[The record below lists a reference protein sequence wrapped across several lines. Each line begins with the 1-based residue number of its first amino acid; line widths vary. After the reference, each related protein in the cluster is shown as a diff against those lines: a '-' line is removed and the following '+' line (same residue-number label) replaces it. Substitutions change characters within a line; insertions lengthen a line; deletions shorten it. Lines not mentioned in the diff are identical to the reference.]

1 MANLNIE
8 IQISAR
14 DQASSVLKG
23 IQGSLGAIGGFARG
37 ALALGFGAATAAAG
51 ALGVGLGISIREAM
65 EAQEVQAQ
73 LANVLRSTGGVAGVT
88 ADMANELANSL
99 MGVTRFGDEAI
110 LSGEN
115 MLLTFTNIGK
125 DVFPEATEVMLDMS
139 QALGQDIKSSAIQ
152 LGKALQDPIQ
162 GVTALRRVGVNF
174 TEDQQ
179 KMIESMVESGDLMG
193 AQKFILQELQTEFG
207 GSARA
212 AGETFAGQLD
222 ILKNSLLNVA
232 EGIGTAL
239 LPIAQDFLQNTIL
252 PMLPAIQE
260 LAEKFGTLVTTLFKA
275 GPLSSEFGE
284 ALGAM
289 FGEETA
295 TQIQTIIG
303 KVIDIAT
310 AIKDLIVNV
319 IIPFV
324 SEHAEVFKGALIAIG
339 ALLVTTGVIIPIVG
353 ALIAALTSPI
363 TLIVAAVALL
373 GAAWATNFLGI
384 RTAVIEFWDN
394 TALPALS
401 ALRAWLAENI
411 PVAIERLKAFWVN
424 VLQPAIQTV
433 WSWMSSVLIPFL
445 SNLAAQISGNFSKAI
460 QFWANIW
467 NNVLLPAIRAVWSFI
482 QTDVIPL
489 LQALWNLIQV
499 SGALAVQI
507 ISGLWRNVLKPA
519 LETVWTFI
527 KDNVLPILNRLWTF
541 IRDTLGP
548 IISGLV
554 NGALANLRSAFQ
566 SVRDAIQW
574 VIDKIAALIAKLSS
588 VRLPDWVTRQSPSQ
602 FEMTFIGASE
612 AIRRLYAVDL
622 PRLQLSLAQS
632 SPASNI
638 STAQHFN
645 LTIYSNAR
653 REDLVSDFGLMRA
666 LAEG

>member
-303 KVIDIAT
+303 
-310 AIKDLIVNV
+310 
-319 IIPFV
+319 
-324 SEHAEVFKGALIAIG
+324 
-339 ALLVTTGVIIPIVG
+339 
-353 ALIAALTSPI
+353 
-363 TLIVAAVALL
+363 
-373 GAAWATNFLGI
+373 
-384 RTAVIEFWDN
+384 
-394 TALPALS
+394 
-401 ALRAWLAENI
+401 WLAENI
-411 PVAIERLKAFWVN
+411 PIAIERLKVFWVDI
-424 VLQPAIQTV
+424 LQPAIEQV
-433 WSWMSSVLIPFL
+433 WNWMSSVLIPFL
-445 SNLAAQISGNFSKAI
+445 ADTVYPWLKENIPKAI
-460 QFWANIW
+460 QILSDFWTNTLKPAIEAIWDFINTYLIPIFMEVKDIVEIGLTVAIGLLKEAWENI
-467 NNVLLPAIRAVWSFI
+467 LLPALILIRDFLRDEIGPKLVWLKDHVI
-482 QTDVIPL
+482 IPL
-489 LQALWNLIQV
+489 TSAIGEGLQKALDWILEKLGKLKEIAEKVAN
-499 SGALAVQI
+499 ALREA
-507 ISGLWRNVLKPA
+507 GL
-519 LETVWTFI
+519 
-527 KDNVLPILNRLWTF
+527 
-541 IRDTLGP
+541 LGDSP
-548 IISGLV
+548 
-554 NGALANLRSAFQ
+554 SAFEL
-566 SVRDAIQW
+566 SLRGINEELKNLNAI
-574 VIDKIAALIAKLSS
+574 SS
-588 VRLPDWVTRQSPSQ
+588 NMPLFNLERQ
-602 FEMTFIGASE
+602 I
-612 AIRRLYAVDL
+612 
-622 PRLQLSLAQS
+622 LAQS

-638 STAQHFN
+638 STAQQFN

>member
-303 KVIDIAT
+303 
-310 AIKDLIVNV
+310 
-319 IIPFV
+319 
-324 SEHAEVFKGALIAIG
+324 
-339 ALLVTTGVIIPIVG
+339 
-353 ALIAALTSPI
+353 
-363 TLIVAAVALL
+363 
-373 GAAWATNFLGI
+373 
-384 RTAVIEFWDN
+384 
-394 TALPALS
+394 
-401 ALRAWLAENI
+401 WLAENI
-411 PVAIERLKAFWVN
+411 PIAIERLKVFWVDI
-424 VLQPAIQTV
+424 LQPAIEQV
-433 WSWMSSVLIPFL
+433 WNWMSSVLIPFL
-445 SNLAAQISGNFSKAI
+445 ADTVYPWLKENIPKAI
-460 QFWANIW
+460 QILSDFWTNILKPAIEQVW
-467 NNVLLPAIRAVWSFI
+467 NWISNVLIPFLADTVYPWLKENIPKAIQILSDFWTNTLKPAIEQVWNWMSSVLIPFLADTVYPWLKENIPKAIQILSDFWTNTLKPAIEAIWDFINTYLIPIFMEVKDIVEIGLTVAIGLLKEAWENILLPALILIRDFLRDEIGPKLVWLKDHVI
-482 QTDVIPL
+482 IPL
-489 LQALWNLIQV
+489 TSAIGEGLQKALDWILEKLGKLKEIAEKVAN
-499 SGALAVQI
+499 ALREA
-507 ISGLWRNVLKPA
+507 GL
-519 LETVWTFI
+519 
-527 KDNVLPILNRLWTF
+527 
-541 IRDTLGP
+541 LGDSP
-548 IISGLV
+548 
-554 NGALANLRSAFQ
+554 SAFEL
-566 SVRDAIQW
+566 SLRGINEELKNLNAI
-574 VIDKIAALIAKLSS
+574 SS
-588 VRLPDWVTRQSPSQ
+588 NMPLFNLERQ
-602 FEMTFIGASE
+602 I
-612 AIRRLYAVDL
+612 
-622 PRLQLSLAQS
+622 LAQS

-638 STAQHFN
+638 STAQQFN

>member
-193 AQKFILQELQTEFG
+193 AQKFILQELKTEFG

-303 KVIDIAT
+303 
-310 AIKDLIVNV
+310 
-319 IIPFV
+319 
-324 SEHAEVFKGALIAIG
+324 
-339 ALLVTTGVIIPIVG
+339 
-353 ALIAALTSPI
+353 
-363 TLIVAAVALL
+363 
-373 GAAWATNFLGI
+373 
-384 RTAVIEFWDN
+384 
-394 TALPALS
+394 
-401 ALRAWLAENI
+401 WLAENI
-411 PVAIERLKAFWVN
+411 HIAIERLKVFWVDI
-424 VLQPAIQTV
+424 LQPAIEQV
-433 WSWMSSVLIPFL
+433 WNWMSSVLIPFL
-445 SNLAAQISGNFSKAI
+445 ADTVYPWLKENIPKAI
-460 QFWANIW
+460 QILSDFWTNILKPAIEQVW
-467 NNVLLPAIRAVWSFI
+467 NWISNVLIPFLADTVYPWLKENIPKAIQILSDFWTNTLKPAIEQVWNWMSSVLIPFLADTVYPWLKENIPKAIQILSDFWTNTLKPAIEAIWDFINTYLIPIFMEVKDIVEIGLTVAIGLLKEAWENILLPALILIRDFLRDEIGPKLVWLKDHVI
-482 QTDVIPL
+482 IPL
-489 LQALWNLIQV
+489 TSAIGEGLQKALDWILEKLGKLKEIAEKVAN
-499 SGALAVQI
+499 ALREA
-507 ISGLWRNVLKPA
+507 GL
-519 LETVWTFI
+519 
-527 KDNVLPILNRLWTF
+527 
-541 IRDTLGP
+541 LGDSP
-548 IISGLV
+548 
-554 NGALANLRSAFQ
+554 SAFEL
-566 SVRDAIQW
+566 SLRGINEELKNLNAI
-574 VIDKIAALIAKLSS
+574 SS
-588 VRLPDWVTRQSPSQ
+588 NMPLFNLERQ
-602 FEMTFIGASE
+602 I
-612 AIRRLYAVDL
+612 
-622 PRLQLSLAQS
+622 LAQS

-638 STAQHFN
+638 STAQQFN

>member
-23 IQGSLGAIGGFARG
+23 IQGSLGDIGGFARG
-37 ALALGFGAATAAAG
+37 ALALGFGVATAAAG
-51 ALGVGLGISIREAM
+51 ALAAGLGFSIHEAM

-193 AQKFILQELQTEFG
+193 A
-207 GSARA
+207 
-212 AGETFAGQLD
+212 
-222 ILKNSLLNVA
+222 
-232 EGIGTAL
+232 
-239 LPIAQDFLQNTIL
+239 
-252 PMLPAIQE
+252 
-260 LAEKFGTLVTTLFKA
+260 
-275 GPLSSEFGE
+275 
-284 ALGAM
+284 M

-401 ALRAWLAENI
+401 ALRAWLAENV

-433 WSWMSSVLIPFL
+433 WNWMSSVLIPFL
-445 SNLAAQISGNFSKAI
+445 SNLAAQIGGNFSRAI
-460 QFWANIW
+460 QIWANIW

-527 KDNVLPILNRLWTF
+527 KDNVLPILNKLWTF

-554 NGALANLRSAFQ
+554 NGALANL
-566 SVRDAIQW
+566 
-574 VIDKIAALIAKLSS
+574 K
-588 VRLPDWVTRQSPSQ
+588 
-602 FEMTFIGASE
+602 
-612 AIRRLYAVDL
+612 
-622 PRLQLSLAQS
+622 
-632 SPASNI
+632 
-638 STAQHFN
+638 
-645 LTIYSNAR
+645 NA
-653 REDLVSDFGLMRA
+653 
-666 LAEG
+666 

>member
-303 KVIDIAT
+303 
-310 AIKDLIVNV
+310 
-319 IIPFV
+319 
-324 SEHAEVFKGALIAIG
+324 
-339 ALLVTTGVIIPIVG
+339 
-353 ALIAALTSPI
+353 
-363 TLIVAAVALL
+363 
-373 GAAWATNFLGI
+373 
-384 RTAVIEFWDN
+384 
-394 TALPALS
+394 
-401 ALRAWLAENI
+401 WLAENI
-411 PVAIERLKAFWVN
+411 PIAIERLKVFWVDI
-424 VLQPAIQTV
+424 LQPAIEQV
-433 WSWMSSVLIPFL
+433 WNWMSSVLIPFL
-445 SNLAAQISGNFSKAI
+445 ADTVYPWLKENIPKAI
-460 QFWANIW
+460 QILSDFWTNILKPAIEQVW
-467 NNVLLPAIRAVWSFI
+467 NWISNVLIPFLADTVYPWLKENIPKAIQILSDFWTNTLKPAIEAIWDFINTYLIPIFMEVKDIVEIGLTVAIGLLKEAWENILLPALILIRDFLRDEIGPKLVWLKDHVI
-482 QTDVIPL
+482 IPL
-489 LQALWNLIQV
+489 TSAIGEGLQKALDWILEKLGKLKEIAEKVAN
-499 SGALAVQI
+499 ALREA
-507 ISGLWRNVLKPA
+507 GL
-519 LETVWTFI
+519 
-527 KDNVLPILNRLWTF
+527 
-541 IRDTLGP
+541 LGDSP
-548 IISGLV
+548 
-554 NGALANLRSAFQ
+554 SAFEL
-566 SVRDAIQW
+566 SLRGINEELKNLNAI
-574 VIDKIAALIAKLSS
+574 SS
-588 VRLPDWVTRQSPSQ
+588 NMPLFNLERQ
-602 FEMTFIGASE
+602 I
-612 AIRRLYAVDL
+612 
-622 PRLQLSLAQS
+622 LAQS

-638 STAQHFN
+638 STAQQFN

>member
-303 KVIDIAT
+303 
-310 AIKDLIVNV
+310 
-319 IIPFV
+319 
-324 SEHAEVFKGALIAIG
+324 
-339 ALLVTTGVIIPIVG
+339 
-353 ALIAALTSPI
+353 
-363 TLIVAAVALL
+363 
-373 GAAWATNFLGI
+373 
-384 RTAVIEFWDN
+384 
-394 TALPALS
+394 
-401 ALRAWLAENI
+401 WLAENI
-411 PVAIERLKAFWVN
+411 PIAIERLKVFWVDI
-424 VLQPAIQTV
+424 LQPAIEQV
-433 WSWMSSVLIPFL
+433 WNWMSSVLIPFL
-445 SNLAAQISGNFSKAI
+445 ADTVYPWLKENIPKAI
-460 QFWANIW
+460 QILSDFWTNTLKPAIEQVWNWMSSVLIPFLADTVYPWLKENIPKAIQILSDFW
-467 NNVLLPAIRAVWSFI
+467 TNTLKPAIEAIWDFINTYLIPIFMEVKDIVEIGLTVAIGLLKEAWENILLPALILIRDFLRDEIGPKLVWLKDHVI
-482 QTDVIPL
+482 IPL
-489 LQALWNLIQV
+489 TSAIGEGLQKALDWILEKLGKLKEIAEKVAN
-499 SGALAVQI
+499 ALREA
-507 ISGLWRNVLKPA
+507 GL
-519 LETVWTFI
+519 
-527 KDNVLPILNRLWTF
+527 
-541 IRDTLGP
+541 LGDSP
-548 IISGLV
+548 
-554 NGALANLRSAFQ
+554 SAFEL
-566 SVRDAIQW
+566 SLRGINEELKNLNAI
-574 VIDKIAALIAKLSS
+574 SS
-588 VRLPDWVTRQSPSQ
+588 NMPLFNLERQ
-602 FEMTFIGASE
+602 I
-612 AIRRLYAVDL
+612 
-622 PRLQLSLAQS
+622 LAQS

-638 STAQHFN
+638 STAQQFN